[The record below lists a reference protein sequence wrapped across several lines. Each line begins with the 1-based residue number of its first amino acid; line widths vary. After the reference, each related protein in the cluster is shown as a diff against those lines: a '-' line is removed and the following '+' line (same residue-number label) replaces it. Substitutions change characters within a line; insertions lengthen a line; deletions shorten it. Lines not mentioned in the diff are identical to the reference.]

1 MRRCLVT
8 ATLVAALAMPAAALA
23 GTRHFDGSVDP
34 SGGISFDAKTR
45 SGKVVKVLPGLAFDK
60 VPVTCDGGKRTF
72 TGNFDFGMAV
82 RIGQFK
88 GTGLYDP
95 SGGSR
100 SPVSSPITEGARTGS
115 SGSPATSTL
124 ATASLGRTATA
135 VTSGT
140 RTRPDQVRVPRAA

>member
-72 TGNFDFGMAV
+72 TGNFDF
-82 RIGQFK
+82 
-88 GTGLYDP
+88 D
-95 SGGSR
+95 
-100 SPVSSPITEGARTGS
+100 
-115 SGSPATSTL
+115 
-124 ATASLGRTATA
+124 LGNS
-135 VTSGT
+135 VT
-140 RTRPDQVRVPRAA
+140 RTNCHGSHQWHAHAT

>member
-60 VPVTCDGGKRTF
+60 VPVTCDSGKRTF

-95 SGGSR
+95 SGGVKVAGEFTHHGR
-100 SPVSSPITEGARTGS
+100 RANGIIRI
-115 SGSPATSTL
+115 SGDFD
-124 ATASLGRTATA
+124 LGNG
-135 VTSGT
+135 VT
-140 RTRPDQVRVPRAA
+140 RTNCHGSHQWHAHAT